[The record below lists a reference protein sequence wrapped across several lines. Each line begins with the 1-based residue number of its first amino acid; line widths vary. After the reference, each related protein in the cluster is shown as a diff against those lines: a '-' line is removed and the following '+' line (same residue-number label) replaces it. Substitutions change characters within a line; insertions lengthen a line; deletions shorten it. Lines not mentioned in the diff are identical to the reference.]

1 MKTFIFVLV
10 IGLAILFSGGIF
22 QLIWNDAIVHI
33 FDLKEISLVHSIEL
47 TVGIR
52 LLFQTFEFET

>member
-10 IGLAILFSGGIF
+10 IGLAILFSGTIF

-52 LLFQTFEFET
+52 LLFQTFEFES

>member
-10 IGLAILFSGGIF
+10 IGLAILFSGTIF